1 MKYKLKNYYI
11 MKFLF
16 KLKTVP
22 FLILI
27 LIFVNNVFAYDFHVD
42 GIYYN
47 IIPNKNGEVAVTYKD
62 NNYGTY
68 TTNEVVI
75 PSNIIHNNTKYNV
88 TEIGKY
94 AFLLCDDINTII
106 LPNTIVKIREQA
118 FSGCSSLM
126 NIVIP
131 ESVTII
137 EDWAFYNCSSFYEI
151 VIPNSVVSIGEN
163 AFANCKKLT
172 TVQLPIHL
180 TVIAGWTFNSCH
192 SLESIK
198 LPENISEIGEYAFCG
213 NKSLKGIKLPNKLQT
228 IGDWAFQNCNSLTG
242 IYLTEDITTI
252 GNMAFNGCNSL
263 TSIFYNPK
271 NAKFLDD
278 YAFNCGYGDSSKL
291 ETIVFG
297 KYVESI
303 STTTF
308 GQLSIDRIIT
318 LNSTPPT
325 CVQNAFENIDKTKP
339 LFVPKDCYPAYWS
352 APIWSEFQNIIEIEK
367 NIDSISLPKSVDILL
382 DSTFQFSPA
391 LTPQDPTLKELFWE
405 SSNPSIACVD
415 QKGCVKALSNGSATI
430 TAKAIDGSDVECS
443 CIVNIG
449 VKKVDSIQLSSTEII
464 LKKNDTMNISC
475 IISPADAS
483 NIRTIWKSED
493 ANIAV
498 VRENIDGTATI
509 LGVKE
514 GNCIITATTTDGSN
528 LSASCKVTVVATQAE
543 SITLDKSEIS
553 LEVTQTAELTA
564 TVLPVYTTDK
574 TVFWLSSNDAVATVD
589 ENGLVTAIAVGE
601 AIITATTADGSNLSA
616 TCKVTVEPTLAESIT
631 LSQTEISLKTTETA
645 TLVATI
651 LPELTTNKTVA
662 WKSSD
667 ESIATVDT
675 NGLVTAIAV
684 GEAIITATTNDGSN
698 LSASC
703 KVTVIPTLAESIV
716 LDKTTISLKAN
727 ESAMLVAT
735 VLPESTT
742 DKSVMWTSLNESVA
756 TVDANGLVTTIAVGE
771 AIITATTN
779 DGSNLSA
786 SCKVTVIP
794 TLVTSIEV
802 TPTEYEGVEGSEFQL
817 TAIILPENATN
828 KNVNWSSSDEVI
840 ASVSEDGLVK
850 VLKEGNAVI
859 TASTTDSSNLTATCK
874 ITVLTGIDGVS
885 DDNIIVVTSG
895 DYIIVS
901 NAPKNV
907 DINVYSNNGTLIR
920 SVKSAGETI
929 SINISSKGIYYV
941 KVGNKTVKV
950 II

>member
-62 NNYGTY
+62 NNYGSY

-151 VIPNSVVSIGEN
+151 VIPNSVVSIGGN

-180 TVIAGWTFNSCH
+180 TVIAGWTFDSCH

-198 LPENISEIGEYAFCG
+198 LPENISEIGEHAFYG

-228 IGDWAFQNCNSLTG
+228 IGGWAFQNCNSLTG

-367 NIDSISLPKSVDILL
+367 NIVSISLPKSVDILL
-382 DSTFQFSPA
+382 DSTFQFSPS

-493 ANIAV
+493 ENIAV
-498 VRENIDGTATI
+498 VRENNDGTATI

-528 LSASCKVTVVATQAE
+528 LSASCKVTVEPTLAESITLNQTEISLEATETATLVATILPELTTDKSVIWKSSNEAVATVDEYGVVTAVALGEAIITATTIDSSNLSATCKVTVMPTLAE
-543 SITLDKSEIS
+543 SITLDKTEIS
-553 LEVTQTAELTA
+553 LEATQTATLVATILPELA
-564 TVLPVYTTDK
+564 TNKAATWTSSDK
-574 TVFWLSSNDAVATVD
+574 AVATVD

-601 AIITATTADGSNLSA
+601 TTITATT
-616 TCKVTVEPTLAESIT
+616 V
-631 LSQTEISLKTTETA
+631 
-645 TLVATI
+645 
-651 LPELTTNKTVA
+651 
-662 WKSSD
+662 
-667 ESIATVDT
+667 
-675 NGLVTAIAV
+675 
-684 GEAIITATTNDGSN
+684 DGSN

-703 KVTVIPTLAESIV
+703 KVSVVPTLGI
-716 LDKTTISLKAN
+716 
-727 ESAMLVAT
+727 
-735 VLPESTT
+735 
-742 DKSVMWTSLNESVA
+742 
-756 TVDANGLVTTIAVGE
+756 
-771 AIITATTN
+771 
-779 DGSNLSA
+779 
-786 SCKVTVIP
+786 
-794 TLVTSIEV
+794 SIEV
-802 TPTEYEGVEGSEFQL
+802 TPTEYEAIEGTEFQL
-817 TAIILPENATN
+817 TATVLPENATN
-828 KNVNWSSSDEVI
+828 KNVNWSSSDEAI

-850 VLKEGNAVI
+850 VLKEGNTEI
-859 TASTTDSSNLTATCK
+859 TASTTDGSNLTATCK
-874 ITVLTGIDGVS
+874 INVLTGIDGVS
-885 DDNIIVVTSG
+885 DDNIIVVTNG

-901 NAPKNV
+901 NAPKNI

>member
-62 NNYGTY
+62 NNYGSY

-151 VIPNSVVSIGEN
+151 VIPNSVVSIGGN

-180 TVIAGWTFNSCH
+180 TVIAGWTFDSCH

-198 LPENISEIGEYAFCG
+198 LPENISEIGEYAFGG

-228 IGDWAFQNCNSLTG
+228 IGGWAFQNCNSLTG

-252 GNMAFNGCNSL
+252 GYSAFNGCDSL
-263 TSIFYNPK
+263 TSIFFNPK

-382 DSTFQFSPA
+382 GSTFQFSPT

-498 VRENIDGTATI
+498 VRENNDGTATI

-543 SITLDKSEIS
+543 LITLDKSEIS

-564 TVLPVYTTDK
+564 TVLPEYTTDK

-589 ENGLVTAIAVGE
+589 ANGVVTAVAIGE
-601 AIITATTADGSNLSA
+601 TTITATTADGSNLSA

-631 LSQTEISLKTTETA
+631 LNQTEISLEATETA

-651 LPELTTNKTVA
+651 LPELTTDKSVI
-662 WKSSD
+662 WKSSN
-667 ESIATVDT
+667 EAVATVDEY
-675 NGLVTAIAV
+675 GVVTAVAL
-684 GEAIITATTNDGSN
+684 GEAIITATTIDSSN
-698 LSASC
+698 LSATC
-703 KVTVIPTLAESIV
+703 KVTVMPTLAESIT
-716 LDKTTISLKAN
+716 LDKTEISLEATQT
-727 ESAMLVAT
+727 ATLVAT
-735 VLPESTT
+735 ILPELATNKAAT
-742 DKSVMWTSLNESVA
+742 WTSSDKAVASV
-756 TVDANGLVTTIAVGE
+756 DENGLVTAIAVGE

-817 TAIILPENATN
+817 TAIILPEEATN
-828 KNVNWSSSDEVI
+828 KVVIWSSSDE
-840 ASVSEDGLVK
+840 AFANVSEGGLVK
-850 VLKEGNAVI
+850 VLKEGNTVI
-859 TASTTDSSNLTATCK
+859 TASTTDGSNLTATCK
-874 ITVLTGIDGVS
+874 ITVLTSIDGVS

-920 SVKSAGETI
+920 SVKSVGETI
-929 SINISSKGIYYV
+929 SVNILSKGIYYV

>member
-1 MKYKLKNYYI
+1 